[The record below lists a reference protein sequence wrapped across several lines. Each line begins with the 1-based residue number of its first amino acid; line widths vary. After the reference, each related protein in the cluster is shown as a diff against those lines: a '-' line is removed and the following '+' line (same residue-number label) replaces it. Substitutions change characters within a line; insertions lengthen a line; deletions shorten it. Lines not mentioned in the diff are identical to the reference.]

1 MESPCECCDWQVA
14 GNKRTCVCKIL
25 CAVELCTGQCW
36 NCCLGHE
43 VSTSQRLLSAT
54 CILNH
59 VLSFDTFSRFF
70 YNTWRPVTAIQSTE
84 IWLSSGLNISSASWT
99 PLLSP
104 TPSHQDY
111 VSTHSTFG
119 GAASAVIRAYNGGDI
134 INATISS
141 NVTLNNR
148 GVITRTFTNLTEAA
162 LQNAASRVFG
172 GVSATLLFEFM
183 MLSVIL

>member
-1 MESPCECCDWQVA
+1 M
-14 GNKRTCVCKIL
+14 
-25 CAVELCTGQCW
+25 
-36 NCCLGHE
+36 
-43 VSTSQRLLSAT
+43 
-54 CILNH
+54 LNN
-59 VLSFDTFSRFF
+59 VLSIDAFSRFF
-70 YNTWRPVTAIQSTE
+70 YNTWRPVTAIQRTD
-84 IWLSSGLNISSASWT
+84 IWLSSGHNISSPSWT
-99 PLLSP
+99 PFLIP

-172 GVSATLLFEFM
+172 GVSATPLFQVHDAKCHSIDS
-183 MLSVIL
+183 LPIRWCSGHPAW